1 MKKMKRTWAIL
12 LALVLT
18 VALAV
23 PGFAAEGVYSITI
36 TNDKAG
42 HTYEAYQIFAGTVAS
57 DDEQEGNETGPML
70 GNITWGDGV
79 NGDRIGALLAALK
92 ADANLVALPGMAD
105 AANAADVAAALDGAN
120 AETAAAF
127 AEVVSGFLAA
137 APTGQTNEHVDNARY
152 VINGLPA
159 GYYLVKDKD
168 DSLEGDA
175 DNATEYIVQVLG
187 NVTMEPKD
195 SDIPTVEKK
204 VSEEDYRQDD
214 GYGTTYNDVADWDI
228 GDSVPF
234 KLIGS
239 IPDMSAYDTYE
250 YIFTDTLS
258 NGLTLQV
265 ETINVYIALGR
276 DDEVREYTPL
286 TEDVDYTLTPNNVEN
301 GGGSFSIAF
310 DNLKTAP
317 YIAEGNRNFV
327 IVTYDATLN
336 PNAEIGL
343 PGNPNSVYLEFSN
356 NPNGDGLGRTTEDR
370 VIVFTYELDGDKVDG
385 ANPDTKLPG
394 AQFVLFNGGH
404 TRVAQIDANGRLAD
418 WLEPVDINHDV
429 TGNNDAERMA
439 NLTAEDFANYNNGS
453 LLITSAENG
462 LFSVAGLDD
471 GTYYLREIKAPD
483 GYNLLDADLRVVID
497 ADTANGQNWDGVTPG
512 TALTGLTVTTQ
523 LGEDGEAVGPVVGD
537 TTDGA
542 VAITVENNGGSTLPE
557 TGGIGTTIFYAAG
570 ALLVLCA
577 GVLLF
582 VKLRMRKAGD
592 E

>member
-1 MKKMKRTWAIL
+1 MKKMRRTWAIL

-23 PGFAAEGVYSITI
+23 PGFAAAPENYSITI
-36 TNDKAG
+36 TNDQAG

-57 DDEQEGNETGPML
+57 DDPTDGETAGPML
-70 GNITWGDGV
+70 GDITWGTGV
-79 NGDRIGALLAALK
+79 NTDALLDALK
-92 ADANLVALPGMAD
+92 AAD
-105 AANAADVAAALDGAN
+105 NGKYGACTTAADVAEALGAEGATAAD
-120 AETAAAF
+120 AAAF
-127 AEVVSGFLAA
+127 AEIAAQHLAVVMGTA
-137 APTGQTNEHVDNARY
+137 NEPVGGNY
-152 VINGLPA
+152 VIDGLPA
-159 GYYLVKDKD
+159 GYYLVKDQD
-168 DSLEGDA
+168 GSLEGDA

-204 VSEEDYRQDD
+204 VSEEDYHRDD

-258 NGLTLQV
+258 NGLTLQ
-265 ETINVYIALGR
+265 EGTINVYIALGR

-286 TEDVDYTLTPNNVEN
+286 TEGEDYTLTLNNVEN

-310 DNLKTAP
+310 DDLKTAP
-317 YIAEGNRNFV
+317 YIDQGNRNFV

-336 PNAEIGL
+336 ANAEIGL
-343 PGNPNSVYLEFSN
+343 PGNPNSVDLQFSN
-356 NPNGDGLGRTTEDR
+356 DPNGDGLGRTTEDT
-370 VIVFTYELDGDKVDG
+370 VIVFTYELDGTKVDG
-385 ANPDTKLPG
+385 EDNATLPG
-394 AQFVLFNGGH
+394 AQFVLFNGGY

-418 WLEPVDINHDV
+418 WLEPVDINPDV

-439 NLTAEDFANYNNGS
+439 NLTAENFANYNNGS

-523 LGEDGEAVGPVVGD
+523 LGEDGGVNGPVAGD

>member
-1 MKKMKRTWAIL
+1 MKKMRRTWAIL

-23 PGFAAEGVYSITI
+23 PGFAAEGEYSITI

-57 DDEQEGNETGPML
+57 DAEQEGNETGPML

-79 NGDRIGALLAALK
+79 DAGRTDALLAALK
-92 ADANLVALPGMAD
+92 VDANLGALPGMAD
-105 AANAADVAAALDGAN
+105 AATAADVAAALDGAN

-137 APTGQTNEHVDNARY
+137 APTGQTNAHVDNARY
-152 VINGLPA
+152 VIANLPA
-159 GYYLVKDKD
+159 GYYLVKDQD
-168 DSLEGDA
+168 GSLQGDA
-175 DNATEYIVQVLG
+175 DTATEYIVQVLG

-239 IPDMSAYDTYE
+239 IPDMSAYNTYE

-265 ETINVYIALGR
+265 ETINVYIAR
-276 DDEVREYTPL
+276 NSNDEVHDYVPL
-286 TEDVDYTLTPNNVEN
+286 TEGDNYTLTLNNVVN

-343 PGNPNSVYLEFSN
+343 PGNPNSVDLQFSN
-356 NPNGDGLGRTTEDR
+356 DPNGDGLGRTTEDT
-370 VIVFTYELDGDKVDG
+370 VIVFTYELDGTKVDG
-385 ANPDTKLPG
+385 EDYDTTLPG

-404 TRVAQIDANGRLAD
+404 TRVATIDENGI
-418 WLEPVDINHDV
+418 V
-429 TGNNDAERMA
+429 GNDYKIAVALSNKMCIRDRA
-439 NLTAEDFANYNNGS
+439 NLASSRALPSDQVVFS
-453 LLITSAENG
+453 SAVSNE
-462 LFSVAGLDD
+462 LS
-471 GTYYLREIKAPD
+471 
-483 GYNLLDADLRVVID
+483 
-497 ADTANGQNWDGVTPG
+497 
-512 TALTGLTVTTQ
+512 
-523 LGEDGEAVGPVVGD
+523 
-537 TTDGA
+537 
-542 VAITVENNGGSTLPE
+542 
-557 TGGIGTTIFYAAG
+557 
-570 ALLVLCA
+570 
-577 GVLLF
+577 
-582 VKLRMRKAGD
+582 
-592 E
+592 